1 MRLLKEGVPVTDEVN
16 SDSAATLE
24 ELDGDDWGEPPYP
37 SHLVTT
43 CHRLRRKPLR
53 EFTTEDLRIMIGQKF
68 SLTYLMPLAIDV
80 LERDPLAHGDMEDGD
95 LLRSVMRAP
104 SSFWCDRSD
113 LWSRVLTI
121 VENAERAWVDCDEL
135 AGLEPPFE
143 SLVGQFIENE
153 PGSIYTCMR
162 ACRDVNA

>member
-1 MRLLKEGVPVTDEVN
+1 VIRQFFRVRRGSFAESRCPEITGTRRPYCPRFGEICYLCVFRTRITIVRVPFPTLPVTCQHPTVGN
-16 SDSAATLE
+16 RMALAWNPLS
-24 ELDGDDWGEPPYP
+24 PYP
-37 SHLVTT
+37 AGTS
-43 CHRLRRKPLR
+43 
-53 EFTTEDLRIMIGQKF
+53 
-68 SLTYLMPLAIDV
+68 A
-80 LERDPLAHGDMEDGD
+80 
-95 LLRSVMRAP
+95 
-104 SSFWCDRSD
+104 FWRDRSD

-153 PGSIYTCMR
+153 PGSIYTCMS